1 MGRSI
6 LAATFFAVFG
16 LVIALMKENE
26 HERTQGIVEKRIEKH
41 TLDPLSGFS
50 LETESIQ

>member
-16 LVIALMKENE
+16 LVIALMKEK
-26 HERTQGIVEKRIEKH
+26 RTEKH
-41 TLDPLSGFS
+41 TLDPLSEFS